1 MLTQS
6 RFCNYIKRD
15 PTEMY
20 NTISLRSLYNFFD
33 WFLSQRR
40 GKGGRK
46 RRGTKLASSLG
57 TYWKV
62 FRLVYERAT
71 GVKIGGKTTRSMH
84 KVTAL
89 HLKIFKGQ
97 PVAENDYRC

>member
-6 RFCNYIKRD
+6 RFCNCIKKD
-15 PTEMY
+15 LTEMY

-33 WFLSQRR
+33 YFLSQRR

-57 TYWKV
+57 TYWKL

-71 GVKIGGKTTRSMH
+71 GAKIDGKATRSMH
-84 KVTAL
+84 KVVTQYL
-89 HLKIFKGQ
+89 TISL
-97 PVAENDYRC
+97 

>member
-6 RFCNYIKRD
+6 RFCSYIKKD

-20 NTISLRSLYNFFD
+20 NAISLRSLYNFFD
-33 WFLSQRR
+33 WLLSQRR

-62 FRLVYERAT
+62 FRLVYERAI
-71 GVKIGGKTTRSMH
+71 GAKIDGETTRSMH
-84 KVTAL
+84 KVMTSYDL
-89 HLKIFKGQ
+89 PLKATSG
-97 PVAENDYRC
+97 

>member
-1 MLTQS
+1 M
-6 RFCNYIKRD
+6 YIRKD
-15 PTEMY
+15 PMQMY
-20 NTISLRSLYNFFD
+20 NMISLHSLYNFFD
-33 WFLSQRR
+33 WLLGQCQ

-46 RRGTKLASSLG
+46 CCGTKLASSLG

-62 FRLVYERAT
+62 FQLVYERAT
-71 GVKIGGKTTRSMH
+71 GVKIGSKTTHSMH

-97 PVAENDYRC
+97 PVADKDYRC

>member
-1 MLTQS
+1 
-6 RFCNYIKRD
+6 
-15 PTEMY
+15 MY

-33 WFLSQRR
+33 WLLGQRQ

-62 FRLVYERAT
+62 FRLVYERTT
-71 GVKIGGKTTRSMH
+71 GVKIGGNTTRSMH

-89 HLKIFKGQ
+89 HLKLSL
-97 PVAENDYRC
+97 